1 MRTIVDVSFRPQ
13 VSEDDIKKR
22 IAEGR
27 VLYEKNPT
35 ELKSIGVLIW
45 AQYMYSM
52 HFLQENTLENAKR
65 LGYLDARELYPDI
78 PAQSLEEY
86 AKEFYSMSDP
96 GEVLVR
102 D

>member
-1 MRTIVDVSFRPQ
+1 MT
-13 VSEDDIKKR
+13 
-22 IAEGR
+22 EGR
-27 VLYEKNPT
+27 AFYEKNPMDP
-35 ELKSIGVLIW
+35 KSRIFIW
-45 AQYMYSM
+45 VQFMYSM

-78 PAQSLEEY
+78 SAQSLGEY

>member
-1 MRTIVDVSFRPQ
+1 MSEEDV
-13 VSEDDIKKR
+13 KKQIASGR
-22 IAEGR
+22 I
-27 VLYEKNPT
+27 LYEKNPT
-35 ELKSIGVLIW
+35 DYKSSVPLIW
-45 AQYMYSM
+45 AQYMHSR

-78 PAQSLEEY
+78 SAQSLGEY